1 MCIWIKRL
9 VIPVAWLLS
18 GCASQ
23 PPEVLSE
30 GPTMRE
36 IYQATLGGTA
46 PDDESVAP
54 SRPVQAGIADASP
67 RSQAT
72 STRQGWYFRALP
84 NPTLC
89 THVFA
94 HFAGEQPV
102 PPYDTCWKMYDRTVW
117 ARPGEVR

>member
-1 MCIWIKRL
+1 MCIWIKSL
-9 VIPVAWLLS
+9 IPALLLA

-23 PPEVLSE
+23 PPKVLSE

-36 IYQATLGGTA
+36 IYHATIGVSDSERAPA
-46 PDDESVAP
+46 PD
-54 SRPVQAGIADASP
+54 RPAQSGLSDASP

-72 STRQGWYFRALP
+72 STRQGWYFKALP

>member
-1 MCIWIKRL
+1 MRIWIKRL
-9 VIPVAWLLS
+9 IPVVLLLS
-18 GCASQ
+18 GCATQ

-36 IYQATLGGTA
+36 IYQATVGGA
-46 PDDESVAP
+46 NPEQSPEP
-54 SRPVQAGIADASP
+54 SRPVQAGITDASA
-67 RSQAT
+67 RSQAA
-72 STRQGWYFRALP
+72 STRQGWYFKALP

-94 HFAGEQPV
+94 HFAGAQPV
-102 PPYDTCWKMYDRTVW
+102 PPYDTCWKMYDSTVW